1 MTRRCIFCLDYESK
15 KRKLV
20 EGNIVFNLEK
30 KLLGVD
36 SPTVSKGIHPECLN
50 HLLSHLPLIT
60 EPAIFE
66 IPVRV
71 TYGTK
76 GLKPIWLLSKPLK
89 FLSKPLKFFSASGM
103 RENGYFLY
111 TSNWLKRVL
120 TINGEKSGLDLPI
133 PSSFDFFLKMLKQI
147 LEKEYDCKIQYYA
160 SSQKRL

>member
-30 KLLGVD
+30 KLLGID

-50 HLLSHLPLIT
+50 HLLHHLPILT

-66 IPVRV
+66 IPVSV

-76 GLKPIWLLSKPLK
+76 GLKPIWL
-89 FLSKPLKFFSASGM
+89 LSKPLKFFSASGM

-120 TINGEKSGLDLPI
+120 TINGEKSGLGLPS
-133 PSSFDFFLKMLKQI
+133 PSSFDFFLKILKQI
-147 LEKEYDCKIQYYA
+147 LEKEYDCKIRYYVL
-160 SSQKRL
+160 SQKSQ